1 VLTTDVPHLKGSPMA
16 DATSK
21 TSTTTD
27 SKPAD
32 KPAAGAAPR
41 ANLAPAAESGD
52 PAVHQLLA
60 EIQTAQMN
68 DDKDAE
74 KNAREDLRALGY
86 E

>member
-1 VLTTDVPHLKGSPMA
+1 MA
-16 DATSK
+16 ETSK
-21 TSTTTD
+21 SET
-27 SKPAD
+27 KPAET
-32 KPAAGAAPR
+32 KPAAGAVSR
-41 ANLAPAAESGD
+41 VDLAPAAESSD

>member
-1 VLTTDVPHLKGSPMA
+1 MA
-16 DATSK
+16 ETSK
-21 TSTTTD
+21 TETKTAET
-27 SKPAD
+27 

-41 ANLAPAAESGD
+41 GNLAPAAESSD

-74 KNAREDLRALGY
+74 KDAREDLRALGY

>member
-1 VLTTDVPHLKGSPMA
+1 MLTTDVPHLKGSLMA

-21 TSTTTD
+21 TSTATD
-27 SKPAD
+27 SKPTD

-41 ANLAPAAESGD
+41 ASLAPAAESSD

-74 KNAREDLRALGY
+74 KAASDELRKFGY

>member
-1 VLTTDVPHLKGSPMA
+1 MTDVPRLKGSPMA

-21 TSTTTD
+21 TSTTAD
-27 SKPAD
+27 SKQAD

-41 ANLAPAAESGD
+41 AGLAPAAGSSD

-60 EIQTAQMN
+60 GIQAAQMN

-74 KNAREDLRALGY
+74 KAAREDLRALGY